1 MNSVEKSKQPS
12 QHMKTSQTIFIFL
25 LPLVLLNDFN
35 SICTKGFSLPLFKPQ
50 KMNRMT
56 RGQAELHIQ
65 L

>member
-1 MNSVEKSKQPS
+1 M
-12 QHMKTSQTIFIFL
+12 FLFLFL

-35 SICTKGFSLPLFKPQ
+35 SICTKGFSLPHFKPK

-56 RGQAELHIQ
+56 RGQAELHMQ